1 MCCERVEYTTSD
13 SLRQQDHQSFREVPR
28 QTDFREIVVLVLEEA
43 GGEISAGTRERIGLI
58 GLRLIPDLAT
68 LLEREKTTVN

>member
-1 MCCERVEYTTSD
+1 MCCERVGYTTSD
-13 SLRQQDHQSFREVPR
+13 SLRQQDHQRFREVPR

-68 LLEREKTTVN
+68 LFEREKTTVN